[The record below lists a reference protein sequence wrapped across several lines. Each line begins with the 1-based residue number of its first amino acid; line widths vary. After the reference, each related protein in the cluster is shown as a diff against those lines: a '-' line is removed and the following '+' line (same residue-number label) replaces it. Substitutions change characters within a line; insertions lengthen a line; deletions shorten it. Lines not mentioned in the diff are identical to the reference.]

1 MPTSVP
7 TTRPP
12 RGREWFAWSDPLD
25 GPGLPWQY
33 ERILVWRAGCREVE
47 SIEPRIEPAANVAG
61 LYWSPDGRRLTP
73 GEAVRRLMR
82 G

>member
-12 RGREWFAWSDPLD
+12 RGREWFAWTDPLS

-33 ERILVWRAGCREVE
+33 DRVLVWRSGWRGAQ
-47 SIEPRIEPAANVAG
+47 RIRPKLGERDNIAG

-73 GEAVRRLMR
+73 GETVRRLMR